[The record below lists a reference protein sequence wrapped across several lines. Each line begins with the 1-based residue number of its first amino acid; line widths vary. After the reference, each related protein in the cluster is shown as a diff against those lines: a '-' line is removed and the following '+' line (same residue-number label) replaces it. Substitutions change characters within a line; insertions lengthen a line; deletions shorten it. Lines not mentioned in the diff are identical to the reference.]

1 VTDDL
6 LALRVD
12 ELLNVLASGE
22 PDPGSG
28 SAAAIVVAMA
38 ASLVAK
44 AARSPCESWP
54 EAGGAAAQAEALR
67 ARATPLADAD
77 ALVYREAHAR
87 LGRAD
92 GADHTLAASLD
103 RAAEVPLEITRIG
116 ADVAALAREV
126 ADRCDPGLRPDVLG
140 AAVLAAAAAQTA
152 AQLVEA
158 NLTVFEGDPRV
169 LEANAHADA
178 ALGSAADG

>member
-12 ELLNVLASGE
+12 ELLNAFAAGE

-28 SAAAIVVAMA
+28 SAAALVVAMA
-38 ASLVAK
+38 AGLVAR
-44 AARSPCESWP
+44 AARSSREEWR

-77 ALVYREAHAR
+77 ALVYREARAR
-87 LGRAD
+87 LARTE

-103 RAAEVPLEITRIG
+103 RAAEIPLEITRIG
-116 ADVAALAREV
+116 ADVAALGREV
-126 ADRCDPGLRPDVLG
+126 CARCDPALRPDVLG
-140 AAVLAAAAAQTA
+140 AVVLAAAAAQA
-152 AQLVEA
+152 AAHLVEA
-158 NLTVFEGDPRV
+158 NLTVADDDPRV
-169 LEANAHADA
+169 REANAHADA
-178 ALGSAADG
+178 ALGSARV

>member
-1 VTDDL
+1 MTDDL

-12 ELLNVLASGE
+12 ELLSALAAGE

-38 ASLVAK
+38 ASLLAK
-44 AARSPCESWP
+44 VARSAHESWP
-54 EAGGAAAQAEALR
+54 EAAGAAAQAQALR

-77 ALVYREAHAR
+77 ALVYRDAHAR
-87 LGRAD
+87 LGRTE

-103 RAAEVPLEITRIG
+103 RAADVPLEIARVG
-116 ADVAALAREV
+116 ADVAVLAREV
-126 ADRCDPGLRPDVLG
+126 SERCDPALRPDVLG
-140 AAVLAAAAAQTA
+140 AAVLAAAAAQAA

-158 NLTVFEGDPRV
+158 NLTVAGDDPRV
-169 LEANAHADA
+169 AEANAYANA
-178 ALGSAADG
+178 ALGSIDG